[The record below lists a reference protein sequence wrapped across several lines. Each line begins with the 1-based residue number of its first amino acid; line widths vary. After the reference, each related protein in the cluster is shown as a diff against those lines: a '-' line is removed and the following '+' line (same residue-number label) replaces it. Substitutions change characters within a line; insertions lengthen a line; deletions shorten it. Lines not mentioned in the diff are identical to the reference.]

1 MIAHFFGGRP
11 AIKRITIFCG
21 DPIKEDHLKED
32 HLKEDHLREDHLRE
46 KHGP

>member
-11 AIKRITIFCG
+11 AIKIITIFCG
-21 DPIKEDHLKED
+21 DPI
-32 HLKEDHLREDHLRE
+32 KEDHLREDHLRE